1 MVVTFFEQYFCVYS
15 IQKRDLIK
23 QKLETTASHHPW
35 SSISKLIKLSWLEK
49 NIWKHLFMGKY
60 WVISSLEIFPKNEL
74 NKKLKTYQLIYFY
87 NFNSIELIIY
97 SNILN

>member
-1 MVVTFFEQYFCVYS
+1 
-15 IQKRDLIK
+15 
-23 QKLETTASHHPW
+23 
-35 SSISKLIKLSWLEK
+35 
-49 NIWKHLFMGKY
+49 MGKY